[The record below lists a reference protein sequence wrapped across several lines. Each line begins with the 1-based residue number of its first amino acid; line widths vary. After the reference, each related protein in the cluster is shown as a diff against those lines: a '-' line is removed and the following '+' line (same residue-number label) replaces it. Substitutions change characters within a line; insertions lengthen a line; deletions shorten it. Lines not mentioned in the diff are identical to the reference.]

1 MTNRVYSSE
10 LFVLIKSLAG
20 VSDFTT
26 TEQNMILAMAN
37 RRLREAYDT
46 SMVWPRYLV
55 VGEARTI
62 DSNQIIAFGEDDKN
76 DIAEFIRI
84 HRTQP
89 FKNLSALE
97 YEFFVDSYGAHI
109 QNIFNTSDI
118 TAYVTYKI
126 AWDGPYTISSST
138 IPDEFFYYAAH
149 ATYADFLRMDGQL
162 DKAIAEE
169 QIANNY
175 LALQLNKAETQRNNN
190 IITRRI
196 STHGTKQSRN

>member
-1 MTNRVYSSE
+1 MTERTYSD
-10 LFVLIKSLAG
+10 LFDLIKALAG

-26 TEQNMILAMAN
+26 NEQTMILSMAN

-46 SMVWPRYLV
+46 SLVWPRYLV
-55 VGEARTI
+55 VGEARTL
-62 DSNQIIAFGEDDKN
+62 DANQIVAYSESGKAN
-76 DIAEFIRI
+76 IAEFIRI

-118 TAYVTYKI
+118 TAYITYKI
-126 AWDGPYTISSST
+126 AWDGPYTTVSTT
-138 IPDEFFYYAAH
+138 IPDEFFYFAAH
-149 ATYADFLRMDGQL
+149 AAYADFLRMDGQL
-162 DKAIAEE
+162 DKAVAEE

-175 LALQLNKAETQRNNN
+175 LALQLNKVETQRNNN
-190 IITRRI
+190 IISRRI
-196 STHGTKQSRN
+196 STHGSKQARN

>member
-1 MTNRVYSSE
+1 MTNRTYND
-10 LFVLIKSLAG
+10 LFGLIKALAG
-20 VSDFTT
+20 VSDFTAG
-26 TEQNMILAMAN
+26 EQTMILAMAN

-55 VGEARTI
+55 VGEARTL
-62 DSNQIIAFGEDDKN
+62 DSNQIVSYSQSGKAS
-76 DIAEFIRI
+76 IAEFIRI

-118 TAYVTYKI
+118 TAYITYKI
-126 AWDGPYTISSST
+126 AWDGPYTVSSTT

-149 ATYADFLRMDGQL
+149 TTYADFLRMDGQL

-175 LALQLNKAETQRNNN
+175 LALQLNKAETQRNNS

>member
-1 MTNRVYSSE
+1 MTNRTYND
-10 LFVLIKSLAG
+10 LFGLIKALAG
-20 VSDFTT
+20 VSDFTAG
-26 TEQNMILAMAN
+26 EQTMILAMAN

-55 VGEARTI
+55 VGEARTL
-62 DSNQIIAFGEDDKN
+62 DSNQIVSYSQSGNAS
-76 DIAEFIRI
+76 IAEFIRI

-118 TAYVTYKI
+118 TAYITYKI
-126 AWDGPYTISSST
+126 AWDGPYTVSSTT

-149 ATYADFLRMDGQL
+149 TTYADFLRMDGQL

-190 IITRRI
+190 IISRRI

>member
-1 MTNRVYSSE
+1 MTNRTYND
-10 LFVLIKSLAG
+10 LFGLIKALAG
-20 VSDFTT
+20 VSDFTAG
-26 TEQNMILAMAN
+26 EQTMILAMAN

-46 SMVWPRYLV
+46 SMVWPRYLE
-55 VGEARTI
+55 VGEARTL
-62 DSNQIIAFGEDDKN
+62 DSNQIVSYSQSGNAS
-76 DIAEFIRI
+76 IAEFIRI

-118 TAYVTYKI
+118 TAYITYKI
-126 AWDGPYTISSST
+126 AWDGPYTVSSTT

-149 ATYADFLRMDGQL
+149 TTYADFLRMDGQL

-190 IITRRI
+190 IISRRI